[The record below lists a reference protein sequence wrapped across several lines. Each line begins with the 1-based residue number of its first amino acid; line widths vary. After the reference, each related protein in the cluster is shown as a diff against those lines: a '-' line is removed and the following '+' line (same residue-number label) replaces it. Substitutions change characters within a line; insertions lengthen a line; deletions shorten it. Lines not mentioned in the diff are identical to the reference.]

1 MYIDRTHWP
10 SKNGQ
15 TYTSVWLRE
24 SYRDPADGKV
34 KKRAILNLKNVPAD
48 VVAALELALK
58 HKANLAELCSLDRL
72 EVQHQR
78 SVGALWAAYQV
89 AQRLGLLQALGD
101 GQQGKLALWQILAR
115 LLDQGS
121 RLSAVRLAESHAAA
135 EILQFERG
143 FSENELY
150 DNLGWLHEQQ
160 NAIENKLFSLRQ
172 DACPTRLFLYDVTGS
187 YLEGECN
194 ALGRFGYNRDGKR
207 GKRQIVIGLLCDQ
220 QGEPLAAEVFEG
232 NTLDPKTVAAQIKKA
247 AGAFGCQAVTFVGDR
262 GMLKSAQLEGLAEAG
277 FDYITAITKPQI
289 RTLLARG
296 VLQPDMFDDR
306 LMEVAEEGGARHVLR
321 RNPVRA
327 AELAE
332 TRQSKRAKI
341 ERVLEERNRYL
352 AEHARASV
360 AVARARVQGWIGK
373 LAVGGWIAV
382 AERAGENANDKGNDK
397 GNGKANGN
405 ANGLEKEGA
414 GDRKNVL
421 SVVIDE
427 AALRKAERLDGC
439 YALKTSLGRERADKE
454 AIHARYKDLAHVE
467 RAFRTSKT
475 GHLELR
481 PIFVRTEEHTRG
493 HVLVV
498 MLAYKLR
505 RYLERAWAGL
515 DLTVE
520 EGLDKLKLLGAVQVK
535 LEGKAALL
543 RIVRPDAQQ
552 QRLLAAIEVT
562 MPEFLPP
569 SDLVVDTHKKLAGR
583 RKNAE
588 IR

>member
-1 MYIDRTHWP
+1 MYIDRTQWP

-48 VVAALELALK
+48 VGGALELALK
-58 HKANLAELCSLDRL
+58 HKANLAELCSLDQL

-78 SVGALWAAYQV
+78 SVGAVWAAYQV
-89 AQRLGLLQALGD
+89 AGRLGLLQALGD
-101 GQQGKLALWQILAR
+101 GQQGKLALWQIIAR
-115 LLDQGS
+115 LIDQGS

-135 EILQFERG
+135 EILQFQRG

-150 DNLGWLHEQQ
+150 DNLGWLCDRQ
-160 NAIENKLFSLRQ
+160 NAIENKLFALRQ
-172 DACPTRLFLYDVTGS
+172 DACPTQLFLYDVTSS

-207 GKRQIVIGLLCDQ
+207 GKLQIVIGLLCDQ

-232 NTLDPKTVAAQIKKA
+232 NTLDPQTVAAQIKKA

-289 RTLLARG
+289 RTLLSRG

-306 LMEVAEEGGARHVLR
+306 LMDVEEEGGARYVLR
-321 RNPVRA
+321 RNPARA

-352 AEHARASV
+352 AEHARAGV
-360 AVARARVQGWIGK
+360 GVARARVQGWIDK

-382 AERAGENANDKGNDK
+382 AERAGENVNDKDNDK
-397 GNGKANGN
+397 ANGKAND
-405 ANGLEKEGA
+405 LEKEGV

-421 SVVIDE
+421 SLVIDE
-427 AALRKAERLDGC
+427 AALREAERLDGC
-439 YALKTSLGRERADKE
+439 YALKTSLGRERADTQTV
-454 AIHARYKDLAHVE
+454 HARYKDLAQVE
-467 RAFRTSKT
+467 RAFRSSKT

-505 RYLERAWAGL
+505 RYLERTWAGL

-535 LEGKAALL
+535 LEGKAELL
-543 RIVRPDAQQ
+543 RIMRPNAEQ

-569 SDLVVDTHKKLAGR
+569 SDLVVDTHKKLTER